1 MPDNQELS
9 GEKQDSTKKKPAGF
23 FAKLKNGGSKLV
35 GIIFIAVIIGGV
47 IGASIASGGIGP
59 IIACAIFAV
68 IGVIAQAITTWI
80 KNGGLGKAWNGI
92 KSFFGSKENEKT
104 QELSQNEDITQS
116 NNVDTTVSNTIRKHT
131 SNLED
136 KITTHDDNQFLQK
149 NKQQYNKENYD
160 PSLEG
165 NRVNFNNAVY
175 SPNHQEVPQV
185 NVDSLYAMENEHEQS
200 LKNQGFYD
208 VNPELYQ
215 GLDEFER
222 EDYAE
227 NEPIKDFGKA
237 AEREEELKRKAGLRI

>member
-1 MPDNQELS
+1 MQDNQELS
-9 GEKQDSTKKKPAGF
+9 SQEQENTKKKKEGF
-23 FAKLKNGGSKLV
+23 FAELKKSGSKLI
-35 GIIFIAVIIGGV
+35 GIIFIAVIVGGV
-47 IGASIASGGIGP
+47 IGSGIGAV
-59 IIACAIFAV
+59 IGFAIFAG
-68 IGVIAQAITTWI
+68 IGLLVTWI
-80 KNGGLGKAWNGI
+80 KGGGLGKAWNGI

-136 KITTHDDNQFLQK
+136 KITTHDDNQFLQE
-149 NKQQYNKENYD
+149 NKPQNNKENYD

-165 NRVNFNNAVY
+165 NLVNFNNEMY
-175 SPNHQEVPQV
+175 LPNHQEVPQV

-215 GLDEFER
+215 GLDEFEP

-237 AEREEELKRKAGLRI
+237 SEREKELKREALQNARLRA